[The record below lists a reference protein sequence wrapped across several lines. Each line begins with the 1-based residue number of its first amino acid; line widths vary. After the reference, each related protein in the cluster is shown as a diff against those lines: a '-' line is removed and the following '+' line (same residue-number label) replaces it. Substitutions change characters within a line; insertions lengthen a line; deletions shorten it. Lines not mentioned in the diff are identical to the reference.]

1 MLANFEQVPNK
12 IIRAVV
18 EANETR
24 MDFVAGRVIA
34 RHPKTVGVY
43 RLTMKQK
50 SDNFRQSSIQKVME
64 RIRNKGIRVV
74 IFEPLLKEGTFM
86 DMQVIRELEVFKA
99 EADVILANRCSAD
112 LNDVLNKVYTRDLY
126 FRD

>member
-1 MLANFEQVPNK
+1 MP
-12 IIRAVV
+12 
-18 EANETR
+18 
-24 MDFVAGRVIA
+24 

-99 EADVILANRCSAD
+99 EADVILGKPLQRG
-112 LNDVLNKVYTRDLY
+112 
-126 FRD
+126 FE